1 MSKQQK
7 QIWTGFF
14 DFQPFDVKNKVK
26 NGSMY
31 VLYML
36 NRVMRMFEY
45 ENLPETINHFNAE
58 RLLLINGSCA
68 GVKVE
73 DNLYLMT
80 GGLGGEPDAY
90 YLPTIYTV
98 ANPALNYS
106 KSLKIG
112 TDCVL
117 MKNDSMMMG
126 LYPMFNRYASLLAE
140 NDITMY
146 VASINTRIQT
156 LISADDDTTKASA
169 DEYIKHIIDGEL
181 GIIGSNAFMEGLR
194 TQPYMNA
201 SSNHITQIIE
211 LQQYLKAGWFNDIGL
226 QANYNMK
233 REAINSNEAQL
244 NNDALFPL
252 VDDMFECRQ
261 ESWENFNKMFGTNVK
276 VKRSSVWEQTYEEL
290 VEEISTHVEPE
301 SEVDSDEENTE
312 PDDSKLDE

>member
-7 QIWTGFF
+7 QTWTGFF
-14 DFQPFDVKNKVK
+14 DYQPYDIKNKTK

-31 VLYML
+31 ALYML

-45 ENLPETINHFNAE
+45 ENLPDTITQFNAE
-58 RLLLINGSCA
+58 RYLLLNGSCA

-73 DNLYLMT
+73 DKLYLMT

-98 ANPALNYS
+98 ANPALNFS
-106 KSLKIG
+106 KSLKID

-117 MKNDSMMMG
+117 MKNDSFMMG
-126 LYPMFNRYASLLAE
+126 LYPMFAKYATLLAE
-140 NDITMY
+140 NDVTMY
-146 VASINTRIQT
+146 IASINTRIQT
-156 LISADDDTTKASA
+156 LISADDDGTKASA
-169 DEYIKHIIDGEL
+169 DEYIKHIIDGDL
-181 GIIGSNAFMEGLR
+181 GVIGSNAFMEGLK
-194 TQPYMNA
+194 TQPYMNT

-252 VDDMFECRQ
+252 IDDMEACRV
-261 ESWENFNKMFGTNVK
+261 ESWDKFNKMFNTNVK

-290 VEEISTHVEPE
+290 VEEISTHVENDGGDAD
-301 SEVDSDEENTE
+301 VEEDTE
-312 PDDSKLDE
+312 RDDTKLDE